1 VDARTVVIVPAAG
14 SGERLGRT
22 EPKAFIEVGGRA
34 MLVRAAESAL
44 ESGAV
49 DLVVVAV
56 PLGLEAEAAELL
68 VPLAGRALVVTGAA
82 TRLASVRAALAVVPD
97 TAEIILCHDAARP
110 LATPALFRAVIA
122 GLVDADAV
130 VPALP
135 VADTVKRV
143 RGGSVVG
150 TEPREELALAQTP
163 QAFRAAPLRDAHSR
177 AERAGQDFTDD
188 ASALEWAGYRIR
200 VVPGEPGNFKI
211 TSAEDLARAEAAR
224 G

>member
-22 EPKAFIEVGGRA
+22 EPKAFIQVGGRA
-34 MLVRAAESAL
+34 MLVLAAESAL
-44 ESGAV
+44 ASGAV

-56 PLGLEAEAAELL
+56 PPGREAEAAELL
-68 VPLAGRALVVTGAA
+68 APLGGRAQTVTGAA

-97 TAEIILCHDAARP
+97 AAEIILCHDAARP
-110 LATPALFRAVIA
+110 LATPALFRVVID

-143 RGGSVVG
+143 RHGSVVR

-163 QAFRAAPLRDAHSR
+163 QAFRAVPLRDAHSR
-177 AERAGQDFTDD
+177 AERAELDFTDD

>member
-14 SGERLGRT
+14 SGDRLGRA

-34 MLVRAAESAL
+34 MLVLAAESAL
-44 ESGAV
+44 ASGAV

-56 PLGLEAEAAELL
+56 PPGREAEAAELL
-68 VPLAGRALVVTGAA
+68 APLGGRAQTVTGAA

-97 TAEIILCHDAARP
+97 AAEIILCHDAARP
-110 LATPALFRAVIA
+110 LATPALFRAVID

-130 VPALP
+130 VPAVP

-143 RGGSVVG
+143 RHGSVVS

-177 AERAGQDFTDD
+177 AEYAERDFTDD

>member
-1 VDARTVVIVPAAG
+1 
-14 SGERLGRT
+14 
-22 EPKAFIEVGGRA
+22 
-34 MLVRAAESAL
+34 
-44 ESGAV
+44 
-49 DLVVVAV
+49 
-56 PLGLEAEAAELL
+56 
-68 VPLAGRALVVTGAA
+68 
-82 TRLASVRAALAVVPD
+82 
-97 TAEIILCHDAARP
+97 
-110 LATPALFRAVIA
+110 
-122 GLVDADAV
+122 V
-130 VPALP
+130 VPAVP

-143 RGGSVVG
+143 RHGSVVS

-177 AERAGQDFTDD
+177 AEHAERDFTDD

>member
-14 SGERLGRT
+14 SGERLGRA

-34 MLVRAAESAL
+34 MLVLAAESAL
-44 ESGAV
+44 ASGAV

-56 PLGLEAEAAELL
+56 PPGREAEAAELL
-68 VPLAGRALVVTGAA
+68 APLGGRAQTVTGAE

-97 TAEIILCHDAARP
+97 AAEIILCHDAARP
-110 LATPALFRAVIA
+110 LATPALFRAVID

-143 RGGSVVG
+143 RHGSVVS

-163 QAFRAAPLRDAHSR
+163 QAFRAVPLRDAHSR
-177 AERAGQDFTDD
+177 AEHAERDFTDD